1 MLTPNVRGNAG
12 CYRAFTVKAPE
23 GSALNCDKPMAV
35 NLRTRTGW
43 YIAPNIFTAL
53 AKAAPGRVQAATG
66 LPVAITIYGRDAAGQ
81 IYSDHLFMGGGQGG
95 SEAGDGVSALL
106 WPTSAANTSIELLE
120 QRVPVLVTEKA
131 YVPDSGGPG
140 RHRGGLGQRVSVRKL
155 DGGRPADARLGLS
168 RRRRHRGAGPVRR
181 QARPFRARRGARC
194 RRARSSSIAAPASWS
209 RPRPTR
215 RSSRSASRAAPA
227 SARRSSGRSPRSR
240 AISPRATSRPK
251 PPRAT
256 MAS

>member
-1 MLTPNVRGNAG
+1 LAAVRQLRPDKAMREAIAALPGGARTSEAWNNPLGTPLRYPARPTCKGGTVGVDVRGPPPQLPQGGINCTLNYSASHATYPLKCMLTPNVRGNAG

-23 GSALNCDKPMAV
+23 GSALNCEKPMAV

-66 LPVAITIYGRDAAGQ
+66 LPVAINIYGRDAAGQ

-106 WPTSAANTSIELLE
+106 WPTSAANTSVELFE
-120 QRVPVLVTEKA
+120 QRVPVLVIEKA

-140 RHRGGLGQRVSVRKL
+140 RHRGGLGQRV
-155 DGGRPADARLGLS
+155 
-168 RRRRHRGAGPVRR
+168 
-181 QARPFRARRGARC
+181 C
-194 RRARSSSIAAPASWS
+194 
-209 RPRPTR
+209 
-215 RSSRSASRAAPA
+215 
-227 SARRSSGRSPRSR
+227 
-240 AISPRATSRPK
+240 
-251 PPRAT
+251 
-256 MAS
+256 